1 MSCRRIE
8 GQLYAF
14 TPHFLEA
21 ETNYLSA
28 DPETMTAM
36 LEDEIR
42 FLRNNWTLDGRPT
55 MVLVLT
61 ERHFQSSRCVS
72 PCGSRGAAP
81 VVVCSNLAGHSIKKC
96 ES

>member
-1 MSCRRIE
+1 
-8 GQLYAF
+8 
-14 TPHFLEA
+14 LEA

-42 FLRNNWTLDGRPT
+42 FLRNNWALDGRPT

-72 PCGSRGAAP
+72 PRGSLGAAP
-81 VVVCSNLAGHSIKKC
+81 AVVDSSRAGHAS
-96 ES
+96 ENV